1 MCRPEANDV
10 NEVTKNLSHHFN
22 APNHFS
28 IFVGQQNTG
37 RRTLA
42 SVITHILS
50 PALVRYALKSRKPC
64 FKLNSFSFTFRAE
77 LLPSRRS
84 HGEQEIPRLLARFFE
99 RGQRTGWRP
108 HDRV

>member
-37 RRTLA
+37 RRT
-42 SVITHILS
+42 VRFCNH
-50 PALVRYALKSRKPC
+50 PYLVTRAGAICAQEPKTVLQ
-64 FKLNSFSFTFRAE
+64 AE
-77 LLPSRRS
+77 LVFLYVSGGNFSPVAVRMASKK
-84 HGEQEIPRLLARFFE
+84 IPRLLARFSSAA
-99 RGQRTGWRP
+99 GAPGVATT
-108 HDRV
+108 